1 MIHVYTGNGKG
12 KTTAA
17 VGLAVRASGAGK
29 KICLIQ
35 FLKGCT
41 AYNELKT
48 LKKLSGKCRIVRF
61 KEQHPIFCSRD
72 KKKAAAKL
80 KKQAA
85 GDLEAAKKLVLSK
98 KFDLVIMDEII
109 NLASQGFVPEKELIA
124 LIRSAPRKLEL
135 VLTGRGASRNLLR
148 EADYAT
154 DMRLIK
160 HPYYRGKKPR
170 KGIEY

>member
-1 MIHVYTGNGKG
+1 MIHVYTGGGKG

-17 VGLAVRASGAGK
+17 VGLAVRASGAGL

-35 FLKGCT
+35 FLKGYT
-41 AYNELKT
+41 AYSELAA
-48 LKKLSGKCRIVRF
+48 LKKLSKKCKIVRF
-61 KEQHPIFCSRD
+61 KEQHPIFCSGD
-72 KKKAAAKL
+72 KNRTTAKL

-85 GDLEAAKKLVLSK
+85 GDFEAAKKLVLSK

-109 NLASQGFVPEKELIA
+109 NLASQGFVPEKELIK
-124 LIRSAPRKLEL
+124 LIKSAPKKLEL
-135 VLTGRGASRNLLR
+135 VLTGRGASKNLLR
-148 EADYAT
+148 YADYAT

-160 HPYYRGKKPR
+160 HPYYKGARSR